1 MDIMQNF
8 YKKYTYKFEAYM
20 DYKDTLLLPTTN
32 FAMRGNLINN
42 EPKRYA
48 AWDANKIYE
57 KMKAKRKD
65 APKFTLHDGPPYANG
80 HIHIGHALNKVL
92 KDIIVKH
99 NYFNGK
105 SVRFTPGWDCH
116 GLPIEQQVEKKL
128 GGKKK
133 KELLETAEIRKL
145 CREHAAKF
153 VDIQRDEFKTL
164 GILADWNKPYVT
176 MDYKFEANI
185 YRTLCSVAKKGL
197 LIERS
202 KPVFWSWAERTALAE
217 AEVEYEDK
225 ESHSIF
231 IAFELNDDAKA
242 KLGIE
247 GKAAPIIWTTTP
259 WTIPANTAISLN
271 PEEDYVLTTDGFIV
285 AKELYNSAKEEGI
298 LDGEVSKTIQAKEF
312 ENLTAINPLNGRT
325 SRMILGEHVLID
337 NGTGCVHTAPGH
349 GEDDYRVGL
358 TYDLEVV
365 MPVDETGCFDQT
377 VVRDSLIP
385 NAEDFVGKHI
395 FKSNDTIIELMGES
409 VRKVSKFT
417 HSYPHCWRSHTPLIF
432 RATRQWFISVD
443 EKPEGEDKTLRNIAL
458 SEVEKTLFIP
468 ETGRN
473 RLNSMVEN
481 RPDWC
486 ISRQRDWGVPI
497 AFFRVKATGEV
508 ILDEKVLNYTAM
520 IFEMQGSDAWY
531 SMSTE
536 HLLYPGSGYKA
547 DEVEKVSDILDVWF
561 DSGSTWNSVLKSRN
575 YDAGEYQAD
584 LYVEGSDQH
593 RGWFQSSLFLSAAV
607 EHKAPYKAVLTH
619 GFTVDDKGEKMSKSK
634 GNVIAPEKVLKE
646 YGSEILRLWVASSD
660 YQSDLKISQGI
671 LKQISENYR
680 KLRNTFRIMLANI
693 NDLETLTPYDEM
705 GELDKWILDVSGKTL
720 SEVHTAF
727 SEYNF
732 VNGMSTLNN
741 YIANELSGMY
751 IDMTKDSLY
760 CNAKNDPR
768 RMASQSAMAIITK
781 NLLLLMAPILTYTA
795 DEIVDHAPAIIKG
808 DAEDIFDLVYEDIQ
822 TGESSFNAEYMTKAR
837 EGFGSIVDGLKKEKT
852 IKSTLE
858 LVIKTDSK
866 VALAIDAIDAEDW
879 FVVSSVSNTDVTE
892 VLGSFEVD
900 GDTFTVAKATAH
912 KCPRCWKFQATK
924 EDCTCKRCEEVVG
937 A

>member
-1 MDIMQNF
+1 
-8 YKKYTYKFEAYM
+8 M
-20 DYKDTLLLPTTN
+20 DYKDTLLLPTTT

-48 AWDANKIYE
+48 DWDKKKVYF
-57 KMKAKRKD
+57 KMKTKRID
-65 APKFTLHDGPPYANG
+65 AESFTLHDGPPYANG
-80 HIHIGHALNKVL
+80 HIHIGHALNKIL
-92 KDIIVKH
+92 KDIIIKH

-133 KELLETAEIRKL
+133 KEELETAQIRKL

-153 VDIQRDEFKTL
+153 IDIQRDEFKTL
-164 GILADWNKPYVT
+164 GIIADWKKPYVT

-185 YRTLCSVAKKGL
+185 FRTLCDVAKKGL

-225 ESHSIF
+225 EDYSIF
-231 IAFELNDDAKA
+231 VAFELDDDAKE
-242 KLGIE
+242 KLGLDKE
-247 GKAAPIIWTTTP
+247 QKVAPVIWTTTP
-259 WTIPANTAISLN
+259 WTIPANTGISLN
-271 PEEDYVLTTDGFIV
+271 PEEEYVLTSDGYIV
-285 AKELYNSAKEEGI
+285 AKKLYNSLIESEVIK
-298 LDGEVSKTIQAKEF
+298 GEVVKTFHATEL
-312 ENLTAINPLNGRT
+312 ENLNALNPLNGRK
-325 SRMILGEHVLID
+325 SHIVLGEHVLME

-358 TYDLEVV
+358 KYNLEVV
-365 MPVDETGCFDQT
+365 MPVDETGCFDTT
-377 VVRDSLIP
+377 VVNEKLIP
-385 NAEDFVGKHI
+385 NAEEFVGRHI
-395 FKSNDTIIELMGES
+395 FKSNEDILALMGDS
-409 VRKVSKFT
+409 VLQTNKFI
-417 HSYPHCWRSHTPLIF
+417 HSYPHCWRSHTPLIY
-432 RATRQWFISVD
+432 RATKQWFISVD
-443 EKPEGEDKTLRNIAL
+443 GVPEGESKTLREIAL
-458 SEVEKTLFIP
+458 GEVAKTKFIP

-508 ILDEKVLNYTAM
+508 LFDEKVMNFVAM

-531 SMSTE
+531 SMDIAQ
-536 HLLYPGSGYKA
+536 LLYPGSGYKP
-547 DEVEKVSDILDVWF
+547 EELEKVNDILDVWF

-575 YDAGEYQAD
+575 YDAGDYPAD

-593 RGWFQSSLFLSAAV
+593 RGWFQSSLFLSSAV
-607 EHKAPYKAVLTH
+607 QHKAPYKGVLTH
-619 GFTVDDKGEKMSKSK
+619 GFTVDEKGEKMSKSK

-660 YQSDLKISQGI
+660 YQGDLKISQGI
-671 LKQISENYR
+671 LKQTSENYR

-693 NDLETLTPYDEM
+693 NDLDTLTPIDEM
-705 GELDKWILDVSGKTL
+705 GDLDKWILSVATDVLG
-720 SEVHTAF
+720 EVHKQF

-741 YIANELSGMY
+741 FIVNELSGMY
-751 IDMTKDSLY
+751 IDMTKDNLY
-760 CNAKNDPR
+760 CNAKESQR
-768 RMASQSAMAIITK
+768 RRASQSAMALITK
-781 NLLLLMAPILTYTA
+781 TLLTIMAPILTYTA
-795 DEIVDHAPAIIKG
+795 DEIVENAPAIIKG
-808 DAEDIFDLVYEDIQ
+808 DAEDIFDMIYTPLSAVETPFD
-822 TGESSFNAEYMTKAR
+822 AAYMVKAR
-837 EGFGSIVDGLKKEKT
+837 EGFGAVVDKLKKEKI

-858 LVIKTDSK
+858 LVIYTESK
-866 VALAIDAIDAEDW
+866 RVLDMDRVDAEDW
-879 FVVSSVSNTDVTE
+879 FVVSG
-892 VLGSFEVD
+892 VLEDKPEEDIIGSFSLD
-900 GDTFTVAKATAH
+900 DDTFSIAKATAH
-912 KCPRCWKFQATK
+912 KCPRCWKYQAK
-924 EDCTCKRCEEVVG
+924 EEDCLCERCQSVVN

>member
-1 MDIMQNF
+1 
-8 YKKYTYKFEAYM
+8 M
-20 DYKDTLLLPTTN
+20 DYKDTLLLPTTT

-48 AWDANKIYE
+48 AWDEKKVYF
-57 KMKAKRKD
+57 KMKNERRD
-65 APKFTLHDGPPYANG
+65 AESFTLHDGPPYANG

-92 KDIIVKH
+92 KDIIIKH

-133 KELLETAEIRKL
+133 KEQLETAEIRKL

-153 VDIQRDEFKTL
+153 VDIQRAEFKTL
-164 GILADWNKPYVT
+164 GIIADWEKPYVT
-176 MDYKFEANI
+176 MDYRFEANI
-185 YRTLCSVAKKGL
+185 FRTLCDVAKKGL

-225 ESHSIF
+225 EDYSIF
-231 IAFELNDDAKA
+231 VAFKLDDEAKE
-242 KLGIE
+242 KLGLAKE
-247 GKAAPIIWTTTP
+247 EKAAPVIWTTTP
-259 WTIPANTAISLN
+259 WTIPANTGISLN
-271 PEEDYVLTTDGFIV
+271 PEEEYVLTSDGYIV
-285 AKELYNSAKEEGI
+285 AKKLYNSLIESEVIK
-298 LDGEVSKTIQAKEF
+298 GEVVKTFHASEL
-312 ENLTAINPLNGRT
+312 ENLNAVNPLNGRK
-325 SRMILGEHVLID
+325 SHIVLGEHVLME

-358 TYDLEVV
+358 KYNLEVV
-365 MPVDETGCFDQT
+365 MPVDETGCFDAT
-377 VVRDSLIP
+377 VVNEKLIP
-385 NAEDFVGKHI
+385 NAEEFVGRHI
-395 FKSNDTIIELMGES
+395 FKSNEDILELMGDA
-409 VRKVSKFT
+409 VLQTNKFV
-417 HSYPHCWRSHTPLIF
+417 HSYPHCWRSHTPLIY
-432 RATRQWFISVD
+432 RATKQWFISVD
-443 EKPEGEDKTLRNIAL
+443 GVPEGESKTLREIAL
-458 SEVEKTLFIP
+458 SEVEKTKFIP
-468 ETGRN
+468 QTGRN

-508 ILDEKVLNYTAM
+508 VFDEKVMNFVAM

-531 SMSTE
+531 SMDISQ
-536 HLLYPGSGYKA
+536 LLYPGSGYKP
-547 DEVEKVSDILDVWF
+547 EELEKVTDILDVWF

-575 YDAGEYQAD
+575 YDAGTYPAD

-593 RGWFQSSLFLSAAV
+593 RGWFQSSLFLSSAV
-607 EHKAPYKAVLTH
+607 QHKAPYKGVLTH
-619 GFTVDDKGEKMSKSK
+619 GFTVDEKGEKMSKSK

-660 YQSDLKISQGI
+660 YQGDLKISQGI
-671 LKQISENYR
+671 LKQTSENYR

-693 NDLETLTPYDEM
+693 NDLDTLTPNEEM
-705 GELDKWILDVSGKTL
+705 GDLDKWILSVTADVLT
-720 SEVHTAF
+720 EVHKQF

-741 YIANELSGMY
+741 FIVNELSGMY
-751 IDMTKDSLY
+751 IDMTKDNLY
-760 CNAKNDPR
+760 CNAKDSKR
-768 RMASQSAMAIITK
+768 RRASQSAMAMITK
-781 NLLLLMAPILTYTA
+781 TLLTLMAPILTYTA
-795 DEIVDHAPAIIKG
+795 DEIVENAPAIIKG
-808 DAEDIFDLVYEDIQ
+808 DAQDIFDMTYSPL
-822 TGESSFNAEYMTKAR
+822 NAVKTPFDAAYMVKAR
-837 EGFGSIVDGLKKEKT
+837 EGFGAVVDGLKKEKL

-858 LVIKTDSK
+858 LVIYTESKTVLDMNR
-866 VALAIDAIDAEDW
+866 VDAEDW
-879 FVVSSVSNTDVTE
+879 FVVSGILEDKPEENI
-892 VLGSFEVD
+892 LGSFTLD
-900 GDTFTVAKATAH
+900 DDTFSIAKATAH
-912 KCPRCWKFQATK
+912 KCPRCWKYQAK
-924 EDCTCKRCEEVVG
+924 EEDCLCTRCQSVVN

>member
-1 MDIMQNF
+1 
-8 YKKYTYKFEAYM
+8 M

-48 AWDANKIYE
+48 SWDAKKIYN
-57 KMKAKRKD
+57 KMKTKRKD

-99 NYFNGK
+99 NYFDGK

-133 KELLETAEIRKL
+133 KELLETAEIRSL
-145 CREHAAKF
+145 CRAHAKKF

-164 GILADWNKPYVT
+164 GIIADWEKPYVT
-176 MDYKFEANI
+176 MDFKFEANI
-185 YRTLCSVAKKGL
+185 YRTLCGVAKKGL

-231 IAFELNDDAKA
+231 IAFELSDDSKV

-259 WTIPANTAISLN
+259 WTIPANTGISLN
-271 PEEDYVLTTDGFIV
+271 PEEDYVLTSDGFIV

-298 LDGEVSKTIQAKEF
+298 LDGEVTKNIQAKEF
-312 ENLTAINPLNGRT
+312 ENLIAINPLNGRS
-325 SRMILGEHVLID
+325 SRIILGDHVLVD

-395 FKSNDTIIELMGES
+395 FKSNDALIELMGES

-443 EKPEGEDKTLRNIAL
+443 DKPEGSDETLRNIAL
-458 SEVEKTLFIP
+458 SEIEKTMFMP

-473 RLNSMVEN
+473 RLKSMVEN

-508 ILDEKVLNYTAM
+508 ILDEKVLNYIAM
-520 IFEMQGSDAWY
+520 VFDMQGSDTWY
-531 SMSTE
+531 SLPIE

-547 DEVEKVSDILDVWF
+547 DEVEKVTDILDVWF

-607 EHKAPYKAVLTH
+607 EHKAPYKGVLTH

-660 YQSDLKISQGI
+660 YQGDLKISQGI

-693 NDLETLTPYDEM
+693 NDLEVLTPYEEM
-705 GELDKWILDVSGKTL
+705 GELDKWILDVASKTL

-741 YIANELSGMY
+741 FIANELSGMY

-768 RMASQSAMAIITK
+768 RQASQSAMAMITK
-781 NLLLLMAPILTYTA
+781 NLLLLMAPVLTYTA
-795 DEIVDHAPAIIKG
+795 DEIVEHAPAIIKG
-808 DAEDIFDLVYEDIQ
+808 EAEDIFDLVYEDIQ
-822 TGESSFNAEYMTKAR
+822 TGESNFNAEYMTKAR

-858 LVIKTDSK
+858 LVIQTTSP
-866 VALAIDAIDAEDW
+866 VALAIDSIDAEDW
-879 FVVSSVSNTDVTE
+879 FVVSSVSNTEATN
-892 VLGSFEVD
+892 VLGSFEID
-900 GDTFTVAKATAH
+900 GDIFNVAKATEY
-912 KCPRCWKFQATK
+912 KCPRCWKFQAIK
-924 EDCTCKRCEEVVG
+924 EDCTCVRCESVVG

>member
-1 MDIMQNF
+1 
-8 YKKYTYKFEAYM
+8 M

-42 EPKRYA
+42 EPLRYA
-48 AWDANKIYE
+48 AWDKTKVYD
-57 KMKAKRKD
+57 KMKVNRKD
-65 APKFTLHDGPPYANG
+65 AESFTLHDGPPYANG

-128 GGKKK
+128 GGKQK
-133 KELLETAEIRKL
+133 KELLQTHEVRKL

-153 VDIQRDEFKTL
+153 VDIQRLEFKTL
-164 GILADWNKPYVT
+164 GILADWEKPYVT

-217 AEVEYEDK
+217 AEVEYQDK

-231 IAFELNDDAKA
+231 IAFELDDDAKA
-242 KLGIE
+242 KLNIS
-247 GKAAPIIWTTTP
+247 GKAAPVIWTTTP
-259 WTIPANTAISLN
+259 WTIPANTGISMN
-271 PEEDYVLTTDGFIV
+271 PHEEYVLTDTGYIV
-285 AKELYNSAKEEGI
+285 AKELLNSLVEEEI
-298 LDGEVSKTIQAKEF
+298 LSGKVVQTFQAKEF
-312 ENLTAINPLNGRT
+312 ENLKAINPLNQRQ
-325 SRMILGEHVLID
+325 SRIVLGEHVLMD
-337 NGTGCVHTAPGH
+337 SGTGCVHTAPGH

-358 TYDLEVV
+358 IYDLEVV
-365 MPVDETGCFDQT
+365 MPVDETGCFDNT
-377 VVRDSLIP
+377 VVRDKLIP
-385 NAEDFVGKHI
+385 NAEEFVGKHI
-395 FKSNDTIIELMGES
+395 FKSNDAIIELMGDA
-409 VRKVSKFT
+409 VLKVSKFT

-432 RATRQWFISVD
+432 RATKQWFISVD
-443 EKPEGEDKTLRNIAL
+443 EKPAGDDKTLRNIAL
-458 SEVEKTLFIP
+458 SEIEKTLFVP

-473 RLNSMVEN
+473 RLTSMVAN

-497 AFFRVKATGEV
+497 AFFRVKETGAV
-508 ILDEKVLNYTAM
+508 IFDEKVLNYVAM

-531 SMSTE
+531 SMSIE
-536 HLLYPGSGYKA
+536 ELLYPGSGYKA
-547 DEVEKVSDILDVWF
+547 EQLEKVSDILDVWF

-575 YDAGEYQAD
+575 YDAGKYQAD

-593 RGWFQSSLFLSAAV
+593 RGWFQSSLFLSSAV
-607 EHKAPYKAVLTH
+607 ESKAPYKGVLTH
-619 GFTVDDKGEKMSKSK
+619 GFTVDEKGEKMSKSK

-660 YQSDLKISQGI
+660 YQGDLKISQGI

-693 NDLETLTPYDEM
+693 NDLETLSSYDEM
-705 GELDKWILDVSGKTL
+705 GALDKWILEVAAKTFADVHK
-720 SEVHTAF
+720 AF
-727 SEYNF
+727 STYNF
-732 VNGMSTLNN
+732 VHGMSILNN
-741 YIANELSGMY
+741 FIANELSGMY

-781 NLLLLMAPILTYTA
+781 SLLLLMAPILTYTT
-795 DEIVDHAPAIIKG
+795 DEIIEHAPAIVKG
-808 DAEDIFDLVYEDIQ
+808 DAESIFDLVYTPIAAV
-822 TGESSFNAEYMTKAR
+822 ESNFNAEYMVKAR
-837 EGFGSIVDGLKKEKT
+837 EGFGTIVDKLKKEKI

-858 LVIKTDSK
+858 LVIYTESKTTLDM
-866 VALAIDAIDAEDW
+866 DAVDAEDW
-879 FVVSSVSNTDVTE
+879 FVVSGVFQDQDKE
-892 VLGSFEVD
+892 EILGSFKVD
-900 GDTFTVAKATAH
+900 EDTFTITKATAH
-912 KCPRCWKFQATK
+912 KCPRCWKYQATE
-924 EDCTCKRCEEVVG
+924 EDSTCARCESVVG